1 MEKVLPAL
9 WVAQDAQGDEVIV
22 SKVVVAASKVV
33 NYLGAVRVEM
43 RKVTLPTMAELR
55 QQTVAII
62 IVVTIIGV
70 IIGIMDWFFSFT
82 LIRTLGRLI
91 G

>member
-1 MEKVLPAL
+1 M
-9 WVAQDAQGDEVIV
+9 
-22 SKVVVAASKVV
+22 SKVVVTALKVV
-33 NYLGAVRVEM
+33 DYLGAVRVEM
-43 RKVTLPTMAELR
+43 RKVTLPTMADLR

-70 IIGIMDWFFSFT
+70 IIGLMDWFFSFT

>member
-1 MEKVLPAL
+1 M
-9 WVAQDAQGDEVIV
+9 
-22 SKVVVAASKVV
+22 SKVVVTASKLVD
-33 NYLGAVRVEM
+33 YLGAVRVEM
-43 RKVTLPTMAELR
+43 RKLTLPTMADLR

-70 IIGIMDWFFSFT
+70 IIGLMDWFFSFT
-82 LIRTLGRLI
+82 LIRTMGRLI